1 MAKFIK
7 RINAVDPWHQ
17 GLGATPMKPPLQVIH
32 VEDCAADSELVQA
45 MLLDSGVEC
54 RIHRVETMDEMEKA
68 LRDANWDM
76 ILSDSTLPQFSGH
89 EALQMARATI
99 PEVPFIFVSGTI
111 GEDAAVNSLQNG
123 ATDYVLK
130 HHLSRLVPAVRRAL
144 TEAESRTIR
153 ATLEAQLRQSQ
164 KLETIG
170 TLVGGLT
177 HDFRN
182 LLQILKLDLELLP
195 FVANDPAQVLKL
207 ATQMNR
213 TTDRGCDMMKELL
226 VFSRKTD
233 AHLVPVDIAGQ
244 IEETTHL
251 LQSMMPENVTIS
263 LHLEPELPPILADPS
278 QVERILTNLIVNA
291 RDAMPQGGHIWI
303 AMDVMR
309 FDHAYAELWQIK
321 DAPFLRVRISDT
333 GTGMD
338 EAIQS
343 KIFEPFFTTKPAG
356 KGTGLGLPVVFGLM
370 EAHQG
375 YIDLESK
382 LGEGTTFSLFFPLPL
397 ASRVSFGENSGYF
410 ARPPFRQPT
419 AAAGST
425 VS

>member
-1 MAKFIK
+1 
-7 RINAVDPWHQ
+7 
-17 GLGATPMKPPLQVIH
+17 MKHSLQVIH
-32 VEDCAADSELVQA
+32 IEDSAADSELVHS
-45 MLLDSGVEC
+45 MLLDSGLEC
-54 RIHRVETMDEMEKA
+54 RFHRVETIDDLEKA
-68 LRDANWDM
+68 LREANWDL
-76 ILSDSTLPQFSGH
+76 ILSDCTLPQFSGR
-89 EALQMARATI
+89 EALQVARATM
-99 PEVPFIFVSGTI
+99 PEVPFIFVSGTM
-111 GEDAAVNSLQNG
+111 GEETAIDSLQDG

-195 FVANDPAQVLKL
+195 MVANDPAEVLKL
-207 ATQMNR
+207 AAQMSK

-233 AHLVPVDIAGQ
+233 AHLVPVNIAGQ
-244 IEETTHL
+244 IQETMHL
-251 LQSMMPENVTIS
+251 LQSTMPQNVTIS
-263 LHLEPELPPILADPS
+263 LHSEPELPPILADPS
-278 QVERILTNLIVNA
+278 QIERILANLIVNA
-291 RDAMPQGGHIWI
+291 RDAMPDGGHIGI
-303 AMDVMR
+303 TMDVVR
-309 FDHAYAELWQIK
+309 LAPAYAESWHIH
-321 DAPFLRVRISDT
+321 DAPFLRVRIADN

-338 EAIQS
+338 DATQS

-370 EAHQG
+370 EAHRG
-375 YIDLESK
+375 YIDLESR

-397 ASRVSFGENSGYF
+397 GSHVSTEQIPVISPGRLLGNP
-410 ARPPFRQPT
+410 APPEG
-419 AAAGST
+419 A
-425 VS
+425 

>member
-1 MAKFIK
+1 
-7 RINAVDPWHQ
+7 
-17 GLGATPMKPPLQVIH
+17 MKPPLQVIH
-32 VEDCAADSELVQA
+32 VEDSAADSELVHS
-45 MLLDSGVEC
+45 MLLDSGIEC
-54 RIHRVETMDEMEKA
+54 RMHRVETMDELEKA
-68 LRDANWDM
+68 LREANWDL
-76 ILSDSTLPQFSGH
+76 ILSDCTLPQFSGQ
-89 EALQMARATI
+89 EALQMAHTTK
-99 PEVPFIFVSGTI
+99 PDVPFIFVSGTM
-111 GEDAAVNSLQNG
+111 GEETAIDSLQNG

-144 TEAESRTIR
+144 TEAESRVIR

-164 KLETIG
+164 KLKTIG

-195 FVANDPAQVLKL
+195 MVANDPAEVVKL
-207 ATQMNR
+207 ATQMSK
-213 TTDRGCDMMKELL
+213 TTDRGRDMMKELL
-226 VFSRKTD
+226 DFARKTD

-251 LQSMMPENVTIS
+251 LQAMMPANVTIS
-263 LHLEPELPPILADPS
+263 LHLEPEMPPILADPG

-291 RDAMPQGGHIWI
+291 RDAMPQGGHTRI
-303 AMDVMR
+303 AMDVVR
-309 FDHAYAELWQIK
+309 FDHAYAESWNIK

-338 EAIQS
+338 EATQS
-343 KIFEPFFTTKPAG
+343 QIFEPFFTTKPAG

-370 EAHQG
+370 AAHRG

-382 LGEGTTFSLFFPLPL
+382 PGEGTTFSLFFPLP
-397 ASRVSFGENSGYF
+397 V
-410 ARPPFRQPT
+410 
-419 AAAGST
+419 GSHVAPEKIQVISPSHLLGIPAPAPEVT
-425 VS
+425 

>member
-1 MAKFIK
+1 VA
-7 RINAVDPWHQ
+7 
-17 GLGATPMKPPLQVIH
+17 
-32 VEDCAADSELVQA
+32 
-45 MLLDSGVEC
+45 
-54 RIHRVETMDEMEKA
+54 
-68 LRDANWDM
+68 
-76 ILSDSTLPQFSGH
+76 H
-89 EALQMARATI
+89 EAK

-111 GEDAAVNSLQNG
+111 GEETAIDSLQNG

-130 HHLSRLVPAVRRAL
+130 HHLSRLVPSVRRAL

-195 FVANDPAQVLKL
+195 MVASDSAEVLKL
-207 ATQMNR
+207 AAQMKK
-213 TTDRGCDMMKELL
+213 TTDRGTDMMKELL
-226 VFSRKTD
+226 LFSRKTD

-251 LQSMMPENVTIS
+251 LQSMMPANVTLS

-278 QVERILTNLIVNA
+278 QVERILTNLIFNA

-303 AMDVMR
+303 AMDVVR
-309 FDHAYAELWQIK
+309 FDPTYAETWHIK

-338 EAIQS
+338 EATQS

-382 LGEGTTFSLFFPLPL
+382 LGEGTTFALFFHLPL
-397 ASRVSFGENSGYF
+397 GSHLAPEKIQVIAPGHLLGN
-410 ARPPFRQPT
+410 PPPRKAT
-419 AAAGST
+419 
-425 VS
+425 